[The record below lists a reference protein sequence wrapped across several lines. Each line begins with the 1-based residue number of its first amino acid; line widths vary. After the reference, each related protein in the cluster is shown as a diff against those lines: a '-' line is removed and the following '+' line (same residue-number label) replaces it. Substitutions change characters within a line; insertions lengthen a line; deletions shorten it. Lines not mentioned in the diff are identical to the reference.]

1 MAAVI
6 SRMLR
11 PFAAVRLAFS
21 ALLALAATAATAQE
35 GTPPAA
41 PTSYE
46 ILSIAVEGAA
56 DESSQGLVRS
66 ISGLRPRQR
75 VQLPWD
81 PAFGEAVRNLYSRG
95 GYSDV
100 TVEAGEVQGDGV
112 TLTIRVEEQPRLSG
126 FEIEGLGR
134 SDVADLA
141 PKLPLFRGRAVR
153 DADVARSE
161 LEIET
166 FLRGKGFRRPTV
178 ETRRSVGDD
187 GRVALVF
194 DVERGDRQTVA
205 DIRFTGNDAF
215 SEGTLKRQLKNT
227 PERRWWRFWK
237 KETFNDAAFDEDLAS
252 LVRFYNDRGYYGA
265 RVVRDSVY
273 TEALPGG
280 EEQLVID
287 IGVVEGPQYHI
298 RNVVW
303 EGNTVYTDDQ
313 LQLALGVAPG
323 DVYDGTKI
331 ERNLRFTEDNSDV
344 SSLYQDAGYLRFDVE
359 QQIVEAP
366 GDSLDLFFEITEGE
380 TYEFGNVRIAGNT
393 RTKEHVIRRE
403 IRTVP
408 GQPYSRQAIQRSVRE
423 LATLNYFDPASFG
436 AGPSIEVND
445 QDQTVD
451 LVYNLAETS
460 SDQLELSGGY
470 GGRNIGLILSARVTF
485 TNFSVQNLAQGLKG
499 GLPTGD
505 GQQLSLQVQTFGS
518 RQQVY
523 SLSFT
528 EPWFR
533 GRPTPVGFAL
543 SYQNVDFTQANGL
556 GGLNS
561 GVSYGLISARA
572 FYRQRLKWPD
582 DFFSTGTNVGYRLY
596 DIGNFPNSVLPA
608 GANHE
613 VNISQSLTRN
623 ALDNPTFPQNGSS
636 LGLTFTVA
644 PPLGGTIQY
653 HKTDFETAFYT
664 PIVGRLTGSVRTQ
677 FGYIGSLTGDEVAF
691 ERYVV
696 GGTPLEAQGQGGLT
710 RGFGRDLVFLRGYPA
725 NAIGPRRN
733 NQPVGGRILTKYE
746 AELGLVLLQTPQ
758 LSVAP
763 YLFADA
769 ANTYDG
775 FDDFDPARLF
785 RSAGIGTRVF
795 LPILGLVDLNY
806 GYQIDSFTPLSR
818 NRPDILDAQPG
829 WRLQFSLGGR

>member
-1 MAAVI
+1 MP
-6 SRMLR
+6 R

-35 GTPPAA
+35 VTPPAA

-100 TVEAGEVQGDGV
+100 SVEAGEVEGDGV
-112 TLTIRVEEQPRLSG
+112 TLTIRVEEEPRLSG
-126 FEIEGLGR
+126 FVIEGLGR
-134 SDVADLA
+134 SDIADLG

-161 LEIET
+161 LEIQT
-166 FLRGKGFRRPTV
+166 FLRGKGFRRPNV

-205 DIRFTGNDAF
+205 DIRFAGNDAF
-215 SEGTLKRQLKNT
+215 SEGTLKKQLKNT

-237 KETFNDAAFDEDLAS
+237 KETFNDAEFDEDLAS
-252 LVRFYNDRGYYGA
+252 LIRFYNDRGYYGA

-273 TEALPGG
+273 TEPLPDG

-344 SSLYQDAGYLRFDVE
+344 SSLYQDAGYLRFNVD

-408 GQPYSRQAIQRSVRE
+408 GQSYSRQAIQRSVRE

-445 QDQTVD
+445 EDQTVD

-470 GGRNIGLILSARVTF
+470 GGSGIGLILSARVTF

-505 GQQLSLQVQTFGS
+505 GQQLSLQVQTFGT

-528 EPWFR
+528 EPWFQ

-543 SYQNVDFTQANGL
+543 SYQNVDFSRDNGV
-556 GGLNS
+556 GGITT
-561 GVSYGLISARA
+561 GVNYALVSART

-582 DFFSTGTNVGYRLY
+582 DFFSTGTNLGYRLY
-596 DIGNFPNSVLPA
+596 DIGNFPGSVLPS

-636 LGLTFTVA
+636 LGLTFTLA

-677 FGYIGSLTGDEVAF
+677 FGYIGSLTGDDVAF
-691 ERYVV
+691 ERYII
-696 GGTPLEAQGQGGLT
+696 GGTPLEASGQGGLT
-710 RGFGRDLVFLRGYPA
+710 RGFGLDLVFLRGYPP
-725 NAIGPRRN
+725 NSIGPRRN

-746 AELGLVLLQTPQ
+746 AEIGMLLLQTPQ

-818 NRPDILDAQPG
+818 SGTDIEDAQPG